1 MFFTHMQIDE
11 EKANPIF
18 LLKHLFILDQTV
30 EERTALDRIA
40 AYYSSQFFTFKT
52 GENIESNPFFMQ
64 SPPSVN

>member
-18 LLKHLFILDQTV
+18 LLKHLYILDQTV

-52 GENIESNPFFMQ
+52 GENIESTSLATQ
-64 SPPSVN
+64 SLPSAS